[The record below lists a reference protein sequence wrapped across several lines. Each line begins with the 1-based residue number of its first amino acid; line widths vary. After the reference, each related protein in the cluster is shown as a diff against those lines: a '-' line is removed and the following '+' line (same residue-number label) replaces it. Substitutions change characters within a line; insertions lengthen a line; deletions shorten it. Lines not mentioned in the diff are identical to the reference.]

1 MNIVYITYFLLFSIV
16 LSVILI
22 GASFF
27 LVEKTPGEGK
37 ISTYECGFAPIK
49 YPTSPFTIK
58 FFVVGIIFLI
68 FDLEIIYL
76 IGWSYVCATLS
87 WVAQGYVIVFF
98 GFVVAGLAYEWVNG
112 GLEWH

>member
-1 MNIVYITYFLLFSIV
+1 MSVDRSLSCLAFSWPFINLIYMSIVYITYFLLFSII

-22 GASFF
+22 GASFL

-76 IGWSYVCATLS
+76 IG
-87 WVAQGYVIVFF
+87 
-98 GFVVAGLAYEWVNG
+98 
-112 GLEWH
+112 